1 MDKSSREHIE
11 INLDGQEL
19 TDSKSAQNVNLEETK
34 KNVFKIARNK
44 EKGNDI
50 KDLEELLKNLKP
62 EEKKKLCLAKD
73 ENENTALHYAAKTG
87 NLEIC
92 KKLMREGADTNAT
105 GQNGM
110 KVLPFAARYGDEKN
124 VEEVWECMVWIASES
139 KKSAHAQDTK
149 RKKPS
154 NN

>member
-73 ENENTALHYAAKTG
+73 ENENTALHYAARAGHGDTVRVG
-87 NLEIC
+87 SSLVWP
-92 KKLMREGADTNAT
+92 KLTWIIE
-105 GQNGM
+105 
-110 KVLPFAARYGDEKN
+110 AAGETRG
-124 VEEVWECMVWIASES
+124 
-139 KKSAHAQDTK
+139 
-149 RKKPS
+149 
-154 NN
+154 